1 MVDNAHPGAT
11 ISVPPGIY
19 RESIVINKPL
29 VLVGQPGAEIRGS
42 DVWSSWRRQGRY
54 WVGGTVPSLPTG
66 NWPCMSGSDGRC
78 RWPEQVFFD
87 GKPLRQ
93 VAGSPRSGQFAL
105 DSDRRVLLADN
116 PAGHT
121 IEVTTRSFWI
131 KAASEGVTVQGFTM
145 RHAASPAQR
154 GAIDV
159 RGYANWTIR
168 GNVLSDVHGT
178 VVYIDG
184 PSNVNLLDND
194 ISRGGQQGVNG
205 SGDGTLI
212 RGNRIYD
219 NNTEGFDPAWEA
231 GGLKITR
238 ARNLI
243 IDGNEA
249 FNNDG
254 PGLWCDIDCDGAVF
268 TNNRAHHNAR
278 QGIAYEISHGGT
290 IAGNAVWENGWGFS
304 DWGWGAGIL
313 CNTCDSTEIRD
324 NIAAWNADGIVV
336 IAQDRADGGAVV
348 NTYVHDNLIVATD
361 LPDNRYGRFGL
372 AWLTDFP
379 SDVDTPAANN
389 RGERNAYY
397 YPTPEAGFMRFGW
410 PGLET
415 DSLDRFNTTPGEH
428 DGRYVTADEADSRLA
443 ERGIPTEPEER

>member
-1 MVDNAHPGAT
+1 M
-11 ISVPPGIY
+11 
-19 RESIVINKPL
+19 
-29 VLVGQPGAEIRGS
+29 
-42 DVWSSWRRQGRY
+42 
-54 WVGGTVPSLPTG
+54 PSLPTG

-205 SGDGTLI
+205 SGDGTVI
-212 RGNRIYD
+212 RGNRIYE

-336 IAQDRADGGAVV
+336 GRNFRFGHGGTGTADWLASFGRTHGISVEV
-348 NTYVHDNLIVATD
+348 PSMLTCEDGKPISSTRIRRLVAT
-361 LPDNRYGRFGL
+361 
-372 AWLTDFP
+372 A
-379 SDVDTPAANN
+379 DVAT
-389 RGERNAYY
+389 
-397 YPTPEAGFMRFGW
+397 
-410 PGLET
+410 
-415 DSLDRFNTTPGEH
+415 
-428 DGRYVTADEADSRLA
+428 VLA
-443 ERGIPTEPEER
+443 ELAELNGGGR